1 MLRRDLETAK
11 IPYATDSGFA
21 DFHSLRHTFVSNLA
35 AAGVHPKLA
44 QQLARPST
52 ITLTMDRYSH
62 VGLLDITT
70 ALESLPTV
78 PALESQSLRAT
89 GTTDQAAEDFSCT
102 KSCTDPA
109 EINRSQ
115 PCFTAQIAT
124 ASASRQEQENPQI
137 FAENEGFEEARPE
150 GFEPP
155 TYGLERRSCS
165 IRRKADL
172 PYESVTYRE
181 RMVFASRRNSSQKY
195 E

>member
-1 MLRRDLETAK
+1 MLRRDLDVAE

-44 QQLARPST
+44 QQLARHST

-62 VGLLDITT
+62 VGLLDMTT

-115 PCFTAQIAT
+115 PF
-124 ASASRQEQENPQI
+124 
-137 FAENEGFEEARPE
+137 FF
-150 GFEPP
+150 
-155 TYGLERRSCS
+155 CS
-165 IRRKADL
+165 DGH
-172 PYESVTYRE
+172 
-181 RMVFASRRNSSQKY
+181 
-195 E
+195 